1 MAGYNST
8 MQHGTIEDAKGIDLL
23 ERQIDE
29 LVREN
34 PEVGDF
40 REGFQLYCV
49 GKYSLGTSASTISA
63 AGKDDL
69 GVAFY
74 SGRDRTYHVVQCRVP
89 ERDWLEAH
97 PGEVRS
103 FGPAA
108 IQDSRTA
115 LQYLLENSDKTA
127 NDQLQ
132 DLRARIGADR
142 QQEDFELVFFLIV
155 YGCLN
160 ERAKAAFTQLKL
172 DYEQKGVRLLLQQIS
187 DLADEFLVGTAH
199 QSGEIQLDLRY
210 ATDVGILRAHDYCYF
225 LANAAD
231 LLDGFK
237 KYGWRLFD
245 LNLRYE
251 VRNSSINGD
260 ILRSLQHQK
269 TRRHFHHYNNG
280 LIVVSKT
287 YSVRDKQN
295 CIHLTGPQ
303 IVNGLQTV
311 KSIYNAVTANDVT
324 REQLDRECLVQV
336 KVINTSDA
344 DFVAKVVQAT
354 NNQNPM
360 HPRNLKANG
369 REQRVLRSGFA
380 SMTPRWFLQVKES
393 EWESLTDE
401 GGRFFKQVVGFTA
414 VDFRPDP
421 HRRKGRVVDNQ
432 EAAKAWLALIG
443 FADLAGDRVTHYFS
457 DPDVYQLAFGMS
469 PTEHHWNLFSRNID
483 FDAGRRHTLK
493 TVQGEAAQFML
504 AYALWQFV
512 RNFVPSAQRYRE
524 EALDEGVRAGKLQKT
539 SGSVTSPPSVQ
550 EQFLAHNLTY
560 QTWRLMANMKELLL
574 EVASHILARRY
585 GPLEASLCSAI
596 IHRPE
601 IEQFLV
607 TGEMRE
613 VAVAAAKGG
622 ELAKDA
628 IFARIFCLLKYVA
641 AQFWEDR
648 RTALLSTSRIR
659 TVLLRRDIAAE
670 FKRRVWEVD
679 SRRGLDRVWKPEG
692 VTFLE
697 SLPDLPLSP
706 RED

>member
-1 MAGYNST
+1 
-8 MQHGTIEDAKGIDLL
+8 MQLATAEDAKGIDLL

-40 REGFQLYCV
+40 REGFQMYCM

-69 GVAFY
+69 GLAFY
-74 SGRDRTYHVVQCRVP
+74 SCRDRTYHVAQCVVP

-108 IQDSRTA
+108 LQESRTA
-115 LQYLLENSDKTA
+115 LQYRLENSDKRA

-132 DLRARIGADR
+132 DLRARLAADR
-142 QQEDFELVFFLIV
+142 HQEDFELVFFLIV
-155 YGCLN
+155 YGWLN
-160 ERAKAAFTQLKL
+160 ERAMAAFNQLKL
-172 DYEQKGVRLLLQQIS
+172 DYEPQGIRVLLQQIS
-187 DLADEFLVGTAH
+187 DLADEYLVGTAH
-199 QSGEIQLDLRY
+199 ESGEIQLDLRY
-210 ATDVGILRAHDYCYF
+210 STDIGILRAHDYCYF

-251 VRNSSINGD
+251 VRNSAINGD

-280 LIVVSKT
+280 LIVVSKS

-295 CIHLTGPQ
+295 CIHLTAPQ

-311 KSIYNAVTANDVT
+311 KSIYNAVNGNDVT
-324 REQLDRECLVQV
+324 REQLERECMVQV

-380 SMTPRWFLQVKES
+380 SLTPRWFLQVKES

-401 GGRFFKQVVGFTA
+401 GGRFFKQVVGFSA

-443 FADLAGDRVTHYFS
+443 FADLAGDRVTHFFS

-469 PTEHHWNLFSRNID
+469 PTERHWDLFAKNVD
-483 FDAGRRHTLK
+483 FDVGRRHTLK
-493 TVQGEAAQFML
+493 TVQGEATQFML
-504 AYALWQFV
+504 AYALWQYV

-524 EALDEGVRAGKLQKT
+524 EGLDEGVRAGKLQKT
-539 SGSVTSPPSVQ
+539 SGSVTSPPSAQ
-550 EQFLAHNLTY
+550 EQFLADNLTY
-560 QTWRLMANMKELLL
+560 QTWRLMSNMKELLL

-585 GPLEASLCSAI
+585 GPLEPSVCAALL
-596 IHRPE
+596 HRIE
-601 IEQFLV
+601 IEPFLA

-613 VAVAAAKGG
+613 IALAAGRGG
-622 ELAKDA
+622 ELPKDA
-628 IFARIFCLLKYVA
+628 IFARIFCLLRYVA

-670 FKRRVWEVD
+670 FKRRAWEVD
-679 SRRGLDRVWKPEG
+679 ARKGLDRVWKPEG

-697 SLPDLPLSP
+697 SLPDLS
-706 RED
+706 

>member
-1 MAGYNST
+1 MPLAT
-8 MQHGTIEDAKGIDLL
+8 AEDAKGLDLL
-23 ERQIDE
+23 EHQIDE

-40 REGFQLYCV
+40 REGFQVYCM
-49 GKYSLGTSASTISA
+49 GKYALGTSATTISA

-69 GVAFY
+69 GLAFY
-74 SGRDRTYHVVQCRVP
+74 SGRDRTYHVVQCVVP

-97 PGEVRS
+97 PGEARS
-103 FGPAA
+103 FGPS
-108 IQDSRTA
+108 IVQESRTA
-115 LQYLLENSDKTA
+115 LQYLLENSDKRA
-127 NDQLQ
+127 NDRLQ
-132 DLRARIGADR
+132 DLRARIAADR
-142 QQEDFELVFFLIV
+142 PQEDFELVFFLIV
-155 YGCLN
+155 YGWLN
-160 ERAKAAFTQLKL
+160 DRAKAAFTQLKL
-172 DYEQKGVRLLLQQIS
+172 DYEQKGVRLVLQQIA
-187 DLADEFLVGTAH
+187 DLADEFLVGTTH

-210 ATDVGILRAHDYCYF
+210 APEMGILRAHDYCYF

-280 LIVVSKT
+280 LIVVCKG

-295 CIHLTGPQ
+295 CLHLTAPQ
-303 IVNGLQTV
+303 VVNGLQTV
-311 KSIYNAVTANDVT
+311 KSIYNAVTGNDVT
-324 REQLDRECLVQV
+324 REQLERECLVQV

-380 SMTPRWFLQVKES
+380 SLTPRWFLQVKES

-457 DPDVYQLAFGMS
+457 DPDVYQIAFGMS
-469 PTEHHWNLFSRNID
+469 PTERHWNLFAGNID

-493 TVQGEAAQFML
+493 TVQGEAVQFML
-504 AYALWQFV
+504 AYSLWQFI
-512 RNFVPSAQRYRE
+512 RNFVPSAQKYRE
-524 EALDEGVRAGKLQKT
+524 DALDEGVRAGKLQKT
-539 SGSVTSPPSVQ
+539 SGSVTSPPSAQ
-550 EQFLAHNLTY
+550 EQFLADNLTY

-574 EVASHILARRY
+574 EVAAHILARRY
-585 GPLEASLCSAI
+585 GPLEATVCPALL
-596 IHRPE
+596 HRPE
-601 IEQFLV
+601 IEPFLV
-607 TGEMRE
+607 SGEMRE
-613 VAVAAAKGG
+613 IALAAANGG
-622 ELAKDA
+622 ELPRDA
-628 IFARIFCLLKYVA
+628 IFARIFCLLRYVA

-648 RTALLSTSRIR
+648 RAALLSTSRIR
-659 TVLLRRDIAAE
+659 TVLLRRDVAAE
-670 FKRRVWEVD
+670 LKRRVWEVD
-679 SRRGLDRVWKPEG
+679 ARKGLDRVWKPEG

-697 SLPDLPLSP
+697 SLPDL
-706 RED
+706 